1 VGDIVKIKKKNKKKG
16 FTLLELLAV
25 ILVLSMIALIA
36 IPTVTKVIEQS
47 RKGATETTVLNF
59 IRAVNDKI
67 GTSRLDSDKS
77 NDILDGKHDISSIDL
92 HMEGKVPT
100 SGTVTVSGGAVVS
113 ADVELNGYSV
123 SCESV
128 EKCIATKDN
137 ASKVT
142 YVYYASVGNGIT
154 NKSDGLLERP
164 TDKSVYVRYTVDK
177 NDNLTNPEACVYTNG
192 KELCLKTNNYA
203 ESKQAILD
211 FIGFNETDWYEDDEI
226 GEGEWFNR
234 NNSLYGCSIYNNN
247 PYTFTAC
254 DTGTNGY
261 VATLEGRVET
271 SVRGGLSCN
280 IEPTGVI
287 DCTSRS

>member
-1 VGDIVKIKKKNKKKG
+1 MNRKG

-36 IPTVTKVIEQS
+36 IPAVTKVIEQS

-59 IRAVNDKI
+59 IKAVNDKI

-77 NDILDGKHDISSIDL
+77 NDILDGILDVSTIDL

-113 ADVELNGYSV
+113 ANVELNGYSV

-128 EKCIATKDN
+128 EKCTATKDN
-137 ASKVT
+137 DSKVT
-142 YVYYASVGNGIT
+142 YVYYASVGEGIT
-154 NKSDGLLERP
+154 NKSDGLTARP
-164 TDKSVYVRYTVDK
+164 TDKSVYVRYTVDN
-177 NDNLTNPEACVYTNG
+177 NDNLTNPEACVYANG

-211 FIGFNETDWYEDDEI
+211 AVGFNETDWYEDVDL

-234 NNSLYGCSIYNNN
+234 NKSRYSCSIYNNN
-247 PYTFTAC
+247 PYTFTSCEA
-254 DTGTNGY
+254 DTY
-261 VATLEGRVET
+261 SYLATAEGRVSA
-271 SVRGGLSCN
+271 SVRGGLECN